1 MKVFITNK
9 QATELL
15 EEEFG
20 YSKESTLAM
29 DYDELNSLLSSV
41 KTTSTFILVD
51 INHKDIESTMYN
63 MVDCL
68 TNDIFY
74 ALEGELADDEVKLLS
89 DISSIVSKINNNQK
103 EQLIANYLNKKERIK
118 EFS

>member
-20 YSKESTLAM
+20 YSKESTLTM

-63 MVDCL
+63 MIDSL

-89 DISSIVSKINNNQK
+89 DISSMVSKINNNQK

>member
-20 YSKESTLAM
+20 HSKESTLAM

-41 KTTSTFILVD
+41 KTTNEFVLVD
-51 INHKDIESTMYN
+51 VNHKDIESTVYN
-63 MVDCL
+63 MIDSL

-74 ALEGELADDEVKLLS
+74 ALEGELANDEVKLLS
-89 DISSIVSKINNNQK
+89 DISSMVSKINNNQK
-103 EQLIANYLNKKERIK
+103 EQLIANYLNRKERIK
-118 EFS
+118 